1 LASIEIREEQAND
14 IPAIREVNR
23 RAFGSDHEGRIV
35 DALRTNH
42 AVSLSLVATLNGA
55 VVGHILYSPAV
66 VGRVEGAALGPMAV
80 LPEHQR
86 QGIGSQLVSTGNE
99 RLQIAGCPFVIVVGH
114 PGFYPRFGF
123 TPAHRLGITCKWNV
137 PSDAFLV
144 LVMDSKKS
152 GAFHGLAEYRPEFS
166 TAS

>member
-1 LASIEIREEQAND
+1 MASIDIREERAND

-23 RAFGSDHEGRIV
+23 RAFGSDHEGQIV

-66 VGRVEGAALGPMAV
+66 VGTVEGAALGPMAV
-80 LPEHQR
+80 LPGHQR
-86 QGIGSQLVSTGNE
+86 QGIGSQLVATGNQ
-99 RLQIAGCPFVIVVGH
+99 RLQMAGCPFIIVIGH

-123 TPAHRLGITCKWNV
+123 TSAHRLGITCEWNV
-137 PSDAFLV
+137 PGDVFMV
-144 LVMDSKKS
+144 LVMDSQKA
-152 GAFHGLAEYRPEFS
+152 GALRGLAEYRPEFS

>member
-1 LASIEIREEQAND
+1 MTSIDIREEQSND

-42 AVSLSLVATLNGA
+42 AVSLSLVATVNGA
-55 VVGHILYSPAV
+55 VVAHILYSPAL
-66 VGRVEGAALGPMAV
+66 VGTVEGAALGPMAV

-86 QGIGSQLVSTGNE
+86 QGIGSQLVATGNE
-99 RLQIAGCPFVIVVGH
+99 RLQIAGCPFVIVIGH
-114 PGFYPRFGF
+114 PAFYPRFGF
-123 TPAHRLGITCKWNV
+123 TPAHNLGITSEWNV
-137 PSDAFLV
+137 PNEAFMV
-144 LVMDSKKS
+144 LVMDSPRA
-152 GAFHGLAEYRPEFS
+152 GALHGLAEYRPEFS

>member
-1 LASIEIREEQAND
+1 MASIDIRKERAND

-23 RAFGSDHEGRIV
+23 RAFGSDHEGKIV
-35 DALRTNH
+35 DALRTSH
-42 AVSLSLVATLNGA
+42 AVSVSLVATVNDA

-66 VGRVEGAALGPMAV
+66 VGGVEGAALGPMAV

-86 QGIGSQLVSTGNE
+86 QGIGSQLVAAGNE
-99 RLQIAGCPFVIVVGH
+99 RLHIAGCPFVIVIGH

-123 TPAHRLGITCKWNV
+123 TPAHRLGITCEWDV
-137 PSDAFLV
+137 PSDVFMV
-144 LVMDSKKS
+144 LVMDSQKA
-152 GAFHGLAEYRPEFS
+152 GALRGLAEYRPEFS

>member
-1 LASIEIREEQAND
+1 LASIDIREERAND

-42 AVSLSLVATLNGA
+42 AVSLSLVASLNGA
-55 VVGHILYSPAV
+55 VVGHILYSPAA
-66 VGRVEGAALGPMAV
+66 VGTVEGAALGPMAV
-80 LPEHQR
+80 IPEHQR
-86 QGIGSQLVSTGNE
+86 QGIGSQLVATGNE
-99 RLQIAGCPFVIVVGH
+99 RLQIVGCPFVIVIGH

-123 TPAHRLGITCKWNV
+123 TPAYRLGITSEWNV
-137 PSDAFLV
+137 PGDAFMV
-144 LVMDSKKS
+144 LVMDSQRT
-152 GAFHGLAEYRPEFS
+152 GALHGLAKYRPEFS